1 MALVTHESDG
11 TVATITMD
19 DGKVNVLSLQML
31 MEVNAALDRAT
42 ADRQVVVLTGREGIF
57 SAGFDLTVLRAGTY
71 EAIEML
77 RAGFE
82 LAERLLAFPTPVVVA
97 VPGHAIAMGLFLA
110 LAGDFRVGARGPF
123 RLTANE
129 VAIGMTLPHAALEIL
144 RQGVAPSHF
153 TRVVLLAEPFTP
165 DDAVIAGMLSTVVEP
180 AALLDTART
189 TGAAAAALD
198 LDAHAATKRRARADT
213 LRALR
218 AAIETDFSDLRP
230 LA

>member
-57 SAGFDLTVLRAGTY
+57 SAGFDLTVLRGGTY

-144 RQGVAPSHF
+144 RHGVAPSHF

-165 DDAVIAGMLSTVVEP
+165 DDAVGAGMLSTVVEP

-189 TGAAAAALD
+189 TAAAAAALD
-198 LDAHAATKRRARADT
+198 LDAHVATKRRARADT

>member
-57 SAGFDLTVLRAGTY
+57 SAGFDLAVLRAGTY

-129 VAIGMTLPHAALEIL
+129 VAIGMTLPYAALEIL
-144 RQGVAPSHF
+144 RHGVAPSHF
-153 TRVVLLAEPFTP
+153 TRVVLLAEPYTP
-165 DDAVIAGMLSTVVEP
+165 DDAVAAGMLSTVVEP

-189 TGAAAAALD
+189 TAAAAAALD

-218 AAIETDFSDLRP
+218 TAIETDFSDLRP

>member
-31 MEVNAALDRAT
+31 MEVNAGLDRAT

-57 SAGFDLTVLRAGTY
+57 SAGFDLAVLRAGTY

-144 RQGVAPSHF
+144 RHGVAPSHF
-153 TRVVLLAEPFTP
+153 TRVALLAEPFTP
-165 DDAVIAGMLSTVVEP
+165 DDAVTAGMLSTVAEP

-189 TGAAAAALD
+189 TASAAAALD
-198 LDAHAATKRRARADT
+198 LDAHVATKRRARADT

>member
-31 MEVNAALDRAT
+31 TEVNGALDRAA

-57 SAGFDLTVLRAGTY
+57 SAGFDLAVLRAGTD

-110 LAGDFRVGARGPF
+110 LAGDHRVGARGPF

-144 RQGVAPSHF
+144 RHGVAPSHF
-153 TRVVLLAEPFTP
+153 TRVALLAEPFTP
-165 DDAVIAGMLSTVVEP
+165 DDAVAAGMLSTVVEP
-180 AALLDTART
+180 AALGDAART
-189 TGAAAAALD
+189 VAAAAGALD
-198 LDAHAATKRRARADT
+198 LDAHVATKHRARAET

-218 AAIETDFSDLRP
+218 AAIDTDFTELRP
-230 LA
+230 ST

>member
-31 MEVNAALDRAT
+31 MEVNAALDGAA
-42 ADRQVVVLTGREGIF
+42 ADRQVVVLTGRVGIF
-57 SAGFDLTVLRAGTY
+57 SAGFDLGVLRAGTG

-110 LAGDFRVGARGPF
+110 LAGDHRVGARGPF

-129 VAIGMTLPHAALEIL
+129 VAIGMTLPHAAIEIL
-144 RQGVAPSHF
+144 RHGVAPSHF
-153 TRVVLLAEPFTP
+153 TRVALLAEPFTP
-165 DDAVIAGMLSTVVEP
+165 EDAVAAGMLSTVVEP
-180 AALLDTART
+180 AALLDAART
-189 TGAAAAALD
+189 VAATAAALD
-198 LDAHAATKRRARADT
+198 LDAHVATKHRARAET

-218 AAIETDFSDLRP
+218 SAIETEFTDPGR
-230 LA
+230 

>member
-144 RQGVAPSHF
+144 RHGVAPSYF
-153 TRVVLLAEPFTP
+153 TRVALLAEPFTP
-165 DDAVIAGMLSTVVEP
+165 DDAVGAGMLSTVVEP

-198 LDAHAATKRRARADT
+198 LEAHVATKRRARADT

>member
-31 MEVNAALDRAT
+31 MEVNAALDRAVS
-42 ADRQVVVLTGREGIF
+42 DRQVVLLTGREGIF
-57 SAGFDLTVLRAGTY
+57 SAGFDLGVLRTGTY

-110 LAGDFRVGARGPF
+110 LAGDHRLGARGPF

-144 RQGVAPSHF
+144 RHGVAPSHF

-165 DDAVIAGMLSTVVEP
+165 DDAVTAGMLSTVVEP
-180 AALLDTART
+180 AELVDAARAVA
-189 TGAAAAALD
+189 AAAAALD
-198 LDAHAATKRRARADT
+198 LDAHLATKRRARADT

-218 AAIETDFSDLRP
+218 AAIEADFTELRP

>member
-1 MALVTHESDG
+1 M
-11 TVATITMD
+11 
-19 DGKVNVLSLQML
+19 
-31 MEVNAALDRAT
+31 
-42 ADRQVVVLTGREGIF
+42 LTGREGIF
-57 SAGFDLTVLRAGTY
+57 SAGFDLGVLRAGTY

-110 LAGDFRVGARGPF
+110 LAGDHRVGARGPF

-144 RQGVAPSHF
+144 RHGVAPSHF

-165 DDAVIAGMLSTVVEP
+165 DDAVAAGMLSTVVEP
-180 AALLDTART
+180 AELLDAARAVA
-189 TGAAAAALD
+189 AAAAALD
-198 LDAHAATKRRARADT
+198 LDAHVATKRRARAET

-218 AAIETDFSDLRP
+218 AAIETDFTELRP

>member
-144 RQGVAPSHF
+144 RHGVAPSHF

-165 DDAVIAGMLSTVVEP
+165 DDAVGAGMLSTVVEP

-189 TGAAAAALD
+189 TAAAAAALD

>member
-57 SAGFDLTVLRAGTY
+57 SAGFDLAVLRAGTY

-144 RQGVAPSHF
+144 RHGVAPSHF

-189 TGAAAAALD
+189 TAAAAAALD

-218 AAIETDFSDLRP
+218 AAVETDFSDLRP

>member
-57 SAGFDLTVLRAGTY
+57 SAGFDLGVLRASTY

-110 LAGDFRVGARGPF
+110 LAGDHRVGARGPF

-144 RQGVAPSHF
+144 RHGLAPSHF

-165 DDAVIAGMLSTVVEP
+165 DDAVAAGMLDTVVEP
-180 AALLDTART
+180 AELLDAARAVA
-189 TGAAAAALD
+189 AAAAALD
-198 LDAHAATKRRARADT
+198 LDAHVATKRRARADT

-218 AAIETDFSDLRP
+218 AAIETDFTDLRP